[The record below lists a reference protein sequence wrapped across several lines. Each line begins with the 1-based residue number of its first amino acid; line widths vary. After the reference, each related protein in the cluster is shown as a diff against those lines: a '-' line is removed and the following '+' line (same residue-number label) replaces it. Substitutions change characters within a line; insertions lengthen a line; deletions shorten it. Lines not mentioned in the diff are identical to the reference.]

1 MTQLSGGVID
11 TPAAVN
17 TVPTTTKTATDSVQE
32 DQDKFMKLL
41 ITQLQNQDPLN
52 PMDNA
57 AMTSQLAQ
65 LSTVTGINKVNATL
79 ESLRADQ
86 ADSAAMG
93 ALNLIGKG
101 VLVEGKGIKLSS
113 TTDEDGKTTSSSV
126 FGIDLASPAD
136 TVDIA
141 IVDKAGKTV
150 RSMALPANAQIGTY
164 PITWDGTMDDK
175 TTVAPAGDYTFK
187 VTAKSNGK
195 ELTTA
200 TPLQLAGVASVSTGS
215 GGVKLNTTLGPI
227 TLAEVKEVL

>member
-1 MTQLSGGVID
+1 MAQLTGGVVD

-17 TVPTTTKTATDSVQE
+17 TVPTPTKAAADSVQA
-32 DQDKFMKLL
+32 DADKFMKLL

-79 ESLRADQ
+79 ESLRAHRR
-86 ADSAAMG
+86 G
-93 ALNLIGKG
+93 VGLVGKG
-101 VLVEGKGIKLSS
+101 VLVEGKGIKL
-113 TTDEDGKTTSSSV
+113 TTNTDDKGVTTTSSV
-126 FGIDLASPAD
+126 FGIDLAQPAT

-141 IVDKAGKTV
+141 IIDKAGKTV

-175 TTVAPAGDYTFK
+175 TTVAPVGDYTFK
-187 VTAKSNGK
+187 VTAKSDGK
-195 ELTTA
+195 EITGA
-200 TPLQLAGVASVSTGS
+200 TPLQLAAVASVSTGS

-227 TLAEVKEVL
+227 TLAEIKEVL

>member
-1 MTQLSGGVID
+1 MQLSGNVVD

-17 TVPTTTKTATDSVQE
+17 SVPTTPKTDTDSVQA

-101 VLVEGKGIKLSS
+101 VLVAGAGLKLSS
-113 TTDEDGKTTSSSV
+113 DTDKDGKTTSSSV
-126 FGIDLASPAD
+126 FGVDLASAAE

-141 IVDKAGKTV
+141 IVDKSGTV
-150 RSMALPANAQIGTY
+150 VRNMSLPANAPVGTY

-175 TTVAPAGDYTFK
+175 TTIAPAGDYTIQ
-187 VTAKSNGK
+187 VTAKSAGK
-195 ELTTA
+195 TLTDA

-227 TLAEVKEVL
+227 TLAEIKEVL